1 MPGKK
6 HGAVLAVT
14 MVLAIVMVVSGSDR
28 ASGQTDLHV
37 SLPAG
42 AGHDS
47 LIDLVGGPGLD
58 PGDGVVGRGPV
69 VDGETGE
76 NAGSVY
82 FECTVMRKIRSDEEG
97 LWRCSYH
104 LRLADGAIVLQ
115 GLDPRGPGASTFAV
129 LGGTKAYQAASGE
142 AVFTDSDRGTDM
154 VISLT

>member
-14 MVLAIVMVVSGSDR
+14 IVLAIVMVVSGADR

-37 SLPAG
+37 LLPAG
-42 AGHDS
+42 AGHGS

-97 LWRCSYH
+97 LWRCSYQ

-115 GLDPRGPGASTFAV
+115 GSTHAGPVRQRLPCWAARRRTEPHRGRPCSPTPMMGRTC
-129 LGGTKAYQAASGE
+129 
-142 AVFTDSDRGTDM
+142 
-154 VISLT
+154 